1 MKKFDVWSEKNI
13 EEINEIGFDYKKLAL
28 IWSFRILKK

>member
-28 IWSFRILKK
+28 I